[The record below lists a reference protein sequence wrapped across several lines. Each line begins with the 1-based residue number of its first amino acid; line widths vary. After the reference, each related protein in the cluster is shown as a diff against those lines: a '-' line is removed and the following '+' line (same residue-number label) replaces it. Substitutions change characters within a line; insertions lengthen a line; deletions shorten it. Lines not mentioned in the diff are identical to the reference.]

1 MKEVMK
7 HKSYETHSHPSVTD
21 GRTSALSASFLS
33 SNYYLEG
40 IAKTFACVRRT
51 QFGNV
56 PDSTSVMDLDQNQSD
71 FTVTGLNNQ
80 LILPNRSLEFR
91 GDLD

>member
-1 MKEVMK
+1 MAERLPCQQVFC
-7 HKSYETHSHPSVTD
+7 HQ
-21 GRTSALSASFLS
+21 
-33 SNYYLEG
+33 NYHLEG

-51 QFGNV
+51 QFRNV
-56 PDSTSVMDLDQNQSD
+56 LDSTSVMNLDQNQSD

-91 GDLD
+91 GDLY